1 MTVTRH
7 GPGRTTGVRRYTAV
21 LLAVPVLTACGSSVA
36 ASASPGPSQAPAA
49 RCGAASGRTLAAS
62 PTARVYV
69 AHGVVYGCAT
79 RTSKVYRLGSAQS
92 CFVEPRIGPVTL
104 AGRIAAYA
112 QVRCGVDTASSQVVV
127 RDLADGKVLM
137 SHPAISHVP
146 GPESFESVHTIVA
159 KRDGSIAW
167 LAGVSSIGRPTELV
181 EVHRVDR
188 QGSALLD
195 SGGAIAPGSLRL
207 HGSTVTWRDRG
218 KSRRA
223 ALN

>member
-1 MTVTRH
+1 
-7 GPGRTTGVRRYTAV
+7 
-21 LLAVPVLTACGSSVA
+21 
-36 ASASPGPSQAPAA
+36 
-49 RCGAASGRTLAAS
+49 
-62 PTARVYV
+62 VYV

-146 GPESFESVHTIVA
+146 GPESFESVRVIVV
-159 KRDGSIAW
+159 KRDGAVAWIA
-167 LAGVSSIGRPTELV
+167 AVSSIGHPSSLF
-181 EVHRVDR
+181 EVHRGDR
-188 QGSALLD
+188 QGHALLD
-195 SGGAIAPGSLRL
+195 SGARIVPRSLRL
-207 HGSTVTWRDRG
+207 HGSTITWTDAGMPR
-218 KSRRA
+218 SA
-223 ALN
+223 TLS